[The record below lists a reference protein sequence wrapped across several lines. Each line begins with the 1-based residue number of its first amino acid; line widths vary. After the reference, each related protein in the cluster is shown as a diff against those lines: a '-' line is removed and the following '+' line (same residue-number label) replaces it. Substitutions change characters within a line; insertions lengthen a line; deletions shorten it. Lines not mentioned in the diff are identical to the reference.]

1 MDKKAWI
8 GSCGPKKSLVLGC
21 TYIALPS
28 SVHVS
33 QANNIRATIMTF
45 KTTAFLLSAGMT
57 WASPSPVQRA
67 DAACTPT
74 AGGSPSTDDV
84 PAIVEA
90 ISSCGNGGTIVIPE
104 GSTYHLNTVLDL
116 DGCSGCEFQ
125 IEGTLQFSDDTGFWN
140 GETAMIN
147 VKDVEGLTMHSLTGS
162 GVIDGNGQTS

>member
-1 MDKKAWI
+1 MVNLDN
-8 GSCGPKKSLVLGC
+8 S
-21 TYIALPS
+21 
-28 SVHVS
+28 
-33 QANNIRATIMTF
+33 IRPTIMAF
-45 KTTAFLLSAGMT
+45 KPAALLLLAGT
-57 WASPSPVQRA
+57 SWASPSPVQRA

-116 DGCSGCEFQ
+116 DGCAGCEFQ
-125 IEGTLQFSDDTGFWN
+125 IEGTLLFSDDTDYWN

-162 GVIDGNGQTS
+162 GVIDGNGQAS